1 MKGLFK
7 RICCGALAIIF
18 VLGETTP
25 VVMAKEQTQ
34 IERNLAA
41 NERQVLD
48 FNTDWLYIEEDD
60 LNARNLQYDESKAKS
75 VSLPHA
81 REVYDLFEPN
91 IEKVQSQNWYRR
103 HFTLAEEDKGDR
115 VFVEFNGGGQ
125 INRVYVNGAFVGEAK
140 GTFTHFKFDITD
152 YVTFGEYD
160 NVIAVQVDSRYH
172 KNELP
177 PGNSIDFHYFGGLHG
192 QAKMTITDNLYSES
206 VFYYNDDV
214 EQGCETATLNG
225 WIDVVNEYD
234 SNHQVTIKSIV
245 RDKNGKEVSTVE
257 KQQEINSTEKKQAK
271 LVHKIDKPKLWSPED
286 PYLYTVETQILAN
299 GVCVDK
305 ETTTIGIRTL
315 KASKITD
322 QEGQFY
328 LNGEPI
334 EIVGGN
340 WHMQAPYLGNAKTEK
355 LNAKDAEILK
365 KDLGINFVRTS
376 HYEADPAF
384 LDACDKLGIMV
395 EEEPLG
401 WNDTPGWEQF
411 CYSMDTMIKRD
422 RNHASIVLWS
432 IIPNERP
439 TNYPSI
445 EEGKKRQTSAK
456 NLDPS
461 RLTIQEEMN
470 NSAVIADVYGWHDYE
485 DPAKNKIKN
494 NPNASSWFVTE
505 WNTNLG
511 KHFVIPGDSETRK
524 NAQIVQDGKKM
535 GQLYSDPRV
544 MGTLKWDLFGYYT
557 PQTAYERGKNVDLWR
572 SSGVYGIWRNPLHKT
587 WIADLMACQ
596 SPNTK
601 EARDVIKIASEWKS
615 DSSDT
620 IRVITNADEV
630 ELYYDNGNGKL
641 QLVKRMNK
649 ANEYDNS
656 LKKGI
661 FRFDDT
667 KLKWAENSRLVAKGY
682 KKGKENAIVEDTVY
696 ASTYS
701 CEKQGAS
708 LKLHNTIGNI
718 EADGA
723 DVAWILTELKDKNG
737 QREFYGDE
745 VVQAKIVSGP
755 GKLLYAGNNPVMV
768 DGISG
773 FYLQSEKDKTGTTKI
788 QAEVDLGENKDDDSV
803 DILYE
808 GAGWK
813 KIENRQDAYKGTL
826 HETTTVGDNVTIK
839 FTGTEIGVYSESSDK
854 NGEAIVT
861 LDGKKAGK
869 LTCKNIQKYN
879 TIANQMVY
887 RSGKLKSG
895 EHTLKITASNGKINL
910 DRIKI
915 FDGNMDTS
923 GIVEV
928 KTVASNK
935 KRVKSCPELPDANLP
950 EVNSLETLKLLLEDA
965 KNIEKSN
972 YTVSSV
978 LELEDA
984 ITFGE
989 CVLEIKEPSE
999 EIVYKAAKLLQKSIS
1014 HLVKQPVSTITHKMT
1029 VMEGQSGGV
1038 AYVSEKDNVW
1048 TTGENNTFANKSR
1061 TTNDYYT
1068 ITFTGVMIE
1077 LFSTL
1082 DSAHGIAG
1090 VSIDGGTEAE
1100 INQYRATKENNV
1112 LFWKSNPLE
1121 YGTHTVKV
1129 RVTGKTGG
1137 NADNACV
1144 SFGKAKIYESINK
1157 LEEAKTALAD
1167 KMKEDN
1173 AIERSKY
1180 STASLENVDAKLFE
1194 ALDILKNAD
1203 TTVEQVNKALEELST
1218 AIEGLK
1224 TSTEGNYAITCLDND
1239 KAAKEGEMNKIYYS
1253 SKEPGDWV
1261 LENEG
1266 NENLR
1271 NRYLKKTATNQK
1283 EAYASVVV
1291 EGTQIELFA
1300 RFSKTSGL
1308 ARVELYNQD
1317 GKMIESKE
1325 IDLYDGSI
1333 DAGKPSTRKAY
1344 QSPKL
1349 KQGKYTLKVIP
1360 QNEKSPHNQ
1369 TAGLTS
1375 INLAKVVVEKQ
1386 EGTVLTTDKLEKM
1399 IEKLNAVSLE
1409 NKHSHTVNSFN
1420 VNVQWLM
1427 KKSYGL
1433 LTGEWPQIKISQ
1445 SLPKGMT
1452 NVRIDRV
1459 AMTIKAILDKLNA
1472 PLTVREVEELKSI
1485 TVVQGT
1491 SESSIPFP
1499 KQVLVVS
1506 SEDQRE
1512 KVEIAEWSCAN
1523 YVENIPGE
1531 YIFEGK
1537 LLMPTGMENSEG
1549 YKAKIRVIVKEGE
1562 EKPEI
1567 PNPEPPK
1574 PEIPNPE
1581 VPNLETP
1588 NPETPN
1594 PEVQKPEINGGSQAV
1609 TPETSDDTNHNAVN
1623 GCILGIMLMGVALL
1637 MKRREE

>member
-7 RICCGALAIIF
+7 RICCGALAMIF
-18 VLGETTP
+18 VLGETTS
-25 VVMAKEQTQ
+25 VVMAKEQTK
-34 IERNLAA
+34 IEKNLVA
-41 NERQVLD
+41 NERQILD

-60 LNARNLQYDESKAKS
+60 LNAKNLQYDESKAKC

-103 HFTLAEEDKGDR
+103 HFTLSEKDKGDR
-115 VFVEFNGGGQ
+115 IFVEFNGGGQ

-192 QAKMTITDNLYSES
+192 QAKLTITDNLYSDS

-214 EQGCETATLNG
+214 EEGCETATLNG
-225 WIDVVNEYD
+225 WVDVVNQYD
-234 SNHQVTIKSIV
+234 SNHQVAIKSIV
-245 RDKNGKEVSTVE
+245 KDKNGKAVSTVE
-257 KQQEINSTEKKQAK
+257 KKEEINSTEKKQAK
-271 LVHKIDKPKLWSPED
+271 LVHKIDKPKLWSPEN

-299 GVCVDK
+299 GVCVDN

-322 QEGQFY
+322 KEGQFY
-328 LNGEPI
+328 LNGKPI

-340 WHMQAPYLGNAKTEK
+340 WHMQAPYLGNAKTDK
-355 LNAKDAEILK
+355 LNEKDAEILK

-376 HYEADPAF
+376 HYEADPSF

-456 NLDPS
+456 TLDPS

-587 WIADLMACQ
+587 WIADLIACQ

-601 EARDVIKIASEWKS
+601 ETRDVIKIASEWKS

-649 ANEYDNS
+649 ANEYDDS

-667 KLKWAENSRLVAKGY
+667 KLKWAENAKLVAKGY
-682 KKGKENAIVEDTVY
+682 KKGKEKAIVEDTVY
-696 ASTYS
+696 ASTYD

-745 VVQAKIVSGP
+745 VVSAKIVSGP
-755 GKLLYAGNNPVMV
+755 GKLLYAGENPVMV

-773 FYLQSEKDKTGTTKI
+773 LYLQSEKDKTGTTKI
-788 QAEVDLGENKDDDSV
+788 QAEVDLGENKDDDSAN
-803 DILYE
+803 IFYE
-808 GAGWK
+808 GTGWK
-813 KIENRQDAYKGTL
+813 KVENRQDAYKGTL
-826 HETTTVGDNVTIK
+826 HETSTAGDSVTIK

-854 NGEAIVT
+854 NGEATVT

-869 LTCKNIQKYN
+869 LSCKNISKYN

-935 KRVKSCPELPDANLP
+935 NRVKSCPELPDANLP
-950 EVNSLETLKLLLEDA
+950 EVNSLETLKLLLKDA

-978 LELEDA
+978 LVLEDA

-989 CVLEIKEPSE
+989 CVLEIKEPAE
-999 EIVYKAAKLLQKSIS
+999 EMVYKAAKVLQKSIS

-1038 AYVSEKDNVW
+1038 AYVSDKDNVW
-1048 TTGENNTFANKSR
+1048 TVGQDNTFANKSR
-1061 TTNDYYT
+1061 TVNDYYT

-1082 DSAHGIAG
+1082 DSVHGIAG
-1090 VSIDGGTEAE
+1090 VSIDGGTEIE
-1100 INQYRATKENNV
+1100 VNQYRATKENNV
-1112 LFWKSNPLE
+1112 LFWKSNRLE

-1137 NADNACV
+1137 NANNACV

-1157 LEEAKTALAD
+1157 LEEAKTALVD
-1167 KMKEDN
+1167 KMKEANGID
-1173 AIERSKY
+1173 RSKY
-1180 STASLENVDAKLFE
+1180 STASLENVDVKLFE

-1203 TTVEQVNKALEELST
+1203 ATVEQVNRVLEELSK
-1218 AIEGLK
+1218 AVEELK
-1224 TSTEGNYAITCLDND
+1224 SLTEGTCVITCLDND
-1239 KAAKEGEMNKIYYS
+1239 KAVKENEVNKIYYS
-1253 SKEPGDWV
+1253 SKEPSDWV
-1261 LENEG
+1261 LENAE

-1317 GKMIESKE
+1317 EKMIDSKKV
-1325 IDLYDGSI
+1325 DLYDGSI
-1333 DAGKPSTRKAY
+1333 DAGKPSTRKVY

-1349 KQGKYTLKVIP
+1349 KQGKYTLKFIP

-1369 TAGLTS
+1369 TTGLTS

-1386 EGTVLTTDKLEKM
+1386 ENTVLATDKLEKM
-1399 IEKLNAVSLE
+1399 IKELNVVSLE

-1433 LTGEWPQIKISQ
+1433 LTGEWPQITISQ
-1445 SLPKGMT
+1445 SVPKGMT
-1452 NVRIDRV
+1452 NVRVDKV
-1459 AMTIKAILDKLNA
+1459 AMTIKAILDKLKA
-1472 PLTVREVEELKSI
+1472 PLTVQEVEEMKNI

-1491 SESSIPFP
+1491 AEESIPFP
-1499 KQVLVVS
+1499 KQVLIVS
-1506 SEDQRE
+1506 SEGQRE
-1512 KVEIAEWSCAN
+1512 KVEIVEWSCAN
-1523 YVENIPGE
+1523 YVENILGE

-1537 LLMPTGMENSEG
+1537 LLLPTGMENPKG
-1549 YKAKIRVIVKEGE
+1549 YKAKVRVIVKNGE
-1562 EKPEI
+1562 ER
-1567 PNPEPPK
+1567 

-1581 VPNLETP
+1581 VPK
-1588 NPETPN
+1588 PETPN
-1594 PEVQKPEINGGSQAV
+1594 PENPKPESSNPEVPKPELQKPETNGEFQEV
-1609 TPETSDDTNHNAVN
+1609 TPKTSDDTNYNAVN
-1623 GCILGIMLMGVALL
+1623 GCVFGIMLMGVALL
-1637 MKRREE
+1637 MKRREK